1 MNKLYQILYFED
13 RVFFHFYHL
22 AIVADTLECSH
33 DTLMVYHMKGEFSW
47 STQKN

>member
-13 RVFFHFYHL
+13 RVFFHL
-22 AIVADTLECSH
+22 AIVADTLECSR